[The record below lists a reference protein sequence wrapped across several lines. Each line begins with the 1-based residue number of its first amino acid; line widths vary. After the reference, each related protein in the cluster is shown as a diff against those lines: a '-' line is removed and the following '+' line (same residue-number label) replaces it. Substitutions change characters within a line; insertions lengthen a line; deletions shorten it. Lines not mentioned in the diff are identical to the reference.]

1 MSAIK
6 IIGKL
11 NPKQYSE
18 MLDHLTRK
26 KIKNPFIKA
35 KDIVVNKKPEVEQ
48 TEMFNRF
55 NKANPRQDLAGGGML
70 VQPGFGGTRQGY
82 REEKYISPSDILK
95 NIDIPEKTKQ
105 KYVVLLKGINKWK
118 KDPSAENW
126 IEIFRKGDGL
136 NQTQESLNV
145 RRYITGKPYQGK
157 KLFPQVKE
165 HFDKMNLKQII
176 GPDVKL
182 IKDYT
187 PEYFKKARALVA
199 TRASAD
205 VKLAKSADEVREI
218 APFFKR
224 AKDPKKLNVLNITK
238 KLIKGYDSLNQY
250 DKITAVE
257 NVSKR
262 VSRYLQFL
270 EGERKVGK
278 LQKPQNAEEIIT
290 FIRSNMS
297 DFEFGTSTI
306 RNMKY
311 AARDAA
317 LGLDYGTTRNTRA
330 ILYNLTEPGK
340 VIDEVAGLSATYRRL
355 PGYTG
360 LTQIIDADINQLKNT
375 KIDIPFSS
383 KYLDEILKGDFTN
396 VAKHN
401 REARIF
407 MRANPGVKIPL
418 IVTGENLDPSKHIK
432 YFNELLPEEQKN
444 IKAIA
449 KKNKFVLKT
458 DALPVQTLIASFGDG
473 DCPVTFGKKG
483 KKDGGRIGYSSG
495 SSSLTR
501 CIESGARNFNDG
513 NFKTADQVQD
523 AAKILRGGRAVISG
537 LMKYGIIPELAYV
550 GLEAAGR
557 TLLGEKPTN
566 SLLKSIDT
574 LTFGATD
581 FTSGI
586 EAEKFGEYAKD
597 KLAVD
602 AFRSS
607 QAKVRSILN
616 NLEKLEQ
623 INLQGGDVDVT
634 QELQTLRAQLK
645 SASDELRA
653 NTVNPDLV
661 QFIDKRQEEIS
672 DTELAKSP
680 FAKKSLTDQ
689 LEGFPG
695 IKDYMDTEA
704 TRVFPFQQTQKQLN
718 EKVLSSLFDVKDAM
732 QYTTSDAINIAQRL
746 RAEGQDIS
754 AKDILAYRDSLR
766 NTNLSG
772 LAESGEYSPTSIY
785 GANET
790 FSTPLPSGALD
801 KKPNVIPEIE
811 REIVGQTNIANPFD
825 IDISDIGSGLR
836 GFAAAGGGI
845 AKEAG
850 DRSGRPPEKGPNSQG
865 LLSLMKRGMKI

>member
-1 MSAIK
+1 MAVIK
-6 IIGKL
+6 TIGKL
-11 NPKQYSE
+11 APGAYKQ
-18 MLDHLTRK
+18 MIDHLTRR

-35 KDIVVNKKPEVEQ
+35 KDIVVDKKPEVEQ

-672 DTELAKSP
+672 DAELAKSP

-785 GANET
+785 GASET

-850 DRSGRPPEKGPNSQG
+850 DRSGPPPERGPNSQG